1 MTASS
6 RRGRRYKPFYGR
18 LHGKRGFG
26 WCSKNRKKGAWLQV
40 DLGKAT
46 EVCAVA
52 TQGDNSGTK
61 WTTDFK
67 LSFSSDGSK
76 WTTYKDKNGAEE
88 VRFHCTC

>member
-26 WCSKNRKKGAWLQV
+26 WCSKHRKKDAWLQV

-67 LSFSSDGSK
+67 LSFSPDGSK